1 MIETKIKKYYL
12 GELGEIEAND
22 LEEELAVSAELTE
35 SAQII
40 EDELI
45 YAYLQG
51 GLSANERLH
60 FEKNYLLT
68 PARYEK
74 LKSAQIF
81 LKNVQ
86 AKPVEII
93 GAESKI
99 PFWQK
104 LLGSFSLSKALA
116 FTALAV
122 LLLGGVFVLWLNR
135 QNKKEE
141 TVQITPTGSPTP
153 IIADKTESPSPISE
167 NINQPNKNVAVKTP
181 TPSTPTP
188 TPTPKTTEPI
198 KPTLATFTLFPGTL
212 RSNGEQFL
220 KITPNVGKINLNLS
234 LPKDSAKY
242 ATYQATV
249 KTADGETIFTTSN
262 LKSLNLNLPADKLSN
277 QTYIIF
283 LEGKSPEKPAESIA
297 EYTFRVRR

>member
-1 MIETKIKKYYL
+1 MIETKIKKYFL
-12 GELGEIEAND
+12 GELSEIEAND
-22 LEEELAVSAELTE
+22 LEEELAVSIELTE
-35 SAQII
+35 SAHII

-68 PARYEK
+68 PTRREK

-93 GAESKI
+93 GAEPQI

-104 LLGSFSLSKALA
+104 LFGSFSLSKALSFA
-116 FTALAV
+116 ALTV
-122 LLLGGVFVLWLNR
+122 LLFGGVFVLWLNR
-135 QNKKEE
+135 QNKEE
-141 TVQITPTGSPTP
+141 TVQITPTP
-153 IIADKTESPSPISE
+153 IIANKTESPSPIIE

-188 TPTPKTTEPI
+188 TPTPKTTKPI

>member
-1 MIETKIKKYYL
+1 MIETKIKKYFL
-12 GELGEIEAND
+12 GELSEIAAND
-22 LEEELAVSAELTE
+22 LEEELALSAELTE

-51 GLSANERLH
+51 GLSVDEQSN
-60 FEKNYLLT
+60 FEKNYQTT
-68 PARYEK
+68 PARREK
-74 LKSAQIF
+74 LYSAQIF

-86 AKPVEII
+86 EKSVEI
-93 GAESKI
+93 AERKPQIS
-99 PFWQK
+99 FWQ
-104 LLGSFSLSKALA
+104 SIFVNWNLSKA
-116 FTALAV
+116 FVYGALAV
-122 LLLGGVFVLWLNR
+122 LLLGVISLIWFNR
-135 QNKKEE
+135 NNQNQVVQVTPAE
-141 TVQITPTGSPTP
+141 TPNIIPISPTLRDFNFNQSKNQNAEIKTPSPTP
-153 IIADKTESPSPISE
+153 TTQA
-167 NINQPNKNVAVKTP
+167 NI
-181 TPSTPTP
+181 
-188 TPTPKTTEPI
+188 TPTPKPTEPI